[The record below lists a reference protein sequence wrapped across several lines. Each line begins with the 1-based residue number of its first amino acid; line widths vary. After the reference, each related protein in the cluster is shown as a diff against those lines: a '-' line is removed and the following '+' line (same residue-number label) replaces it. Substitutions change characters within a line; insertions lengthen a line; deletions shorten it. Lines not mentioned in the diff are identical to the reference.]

1 MNGCNNPELV
11 VFDAPRIPYLRIR
24 DIKMVSYFED
34 VLVASDFMHGLLF
47 WKIEKEKCFKDR
59 F

>member
-1 MNGCNNPELV
+1 M

-24 DIKMVSYFED
+24 DIKMVPYYED

-47 WKIEKEKCFKDR
+47 WKIEKILCEKEGF
-59 F
+59 

>member
-1 MNGCNNPELV
+1 VPV

-24 DIKMVSYFED
+24 DIKMVPYFED

-47 WKIEKEKCFKDR
+47 WKIENKLCSREQL
-59 F
+59 

>member
-1 MNGCNNPELV
+1 MNGCNSPAPV

-24 DIKMVSYFED
+24 DIKMVPYYED

-47 WKIEKEKCFKDR
+47 WKIEKILCDKKEF
-59 F
+59 